1 MPYFFKTNCNLQ
13 TFTERWAAKDCV
25 EYLARRLRGG
35 RTHKWPEEFKQCC
48 AQCDYLA
55 FFHAGWSFR
64 GHYHRILSVSHRQHT
79 KKKQVGLCHFNDS
92 IAFGVLYRLCSVT
105 QQRPMWR
112 APAPPPWIRPHSDE
126 SRRGHL
132 HPLTRRGCWRGLE
145 DYFIG
150 LFLQRHDLFVRIF
163 HERGF
168 KSQENISWKK
178 KKKRKHKGTL
188 CSAAVA
194 TVEKLAVRRRCLPE
208 HMWFYHILKCTR
220 TSYLLIKI
228 PDVLQYTIILY
239 RCTQPFWRLT
249 HTHTCRRWAAN
260 TLP

>member
-1 MPYFFKTNCNLQ
+1 MWLSLLFPCGLKLQ
-13 TFTERWAAKDCV
+13 GS
-25 EYLARRLRGG
+25 LPSHSLRLTQT
-35 RTHKWPEEFKQCC
+35 TH
-48 AQCDYLA
+48 
-55 FFHAGWSFR
+55 
-64 GHYHRILSVSHRQHT
+64 

-178 KKKRKHKGTL
+178 KKKKTQRH
-188 CSAAVA
+188 AV
-194 TVEKLAVRRRCLPE
+194 
-208 HMWFYHILKCTR
+208 F
-220 TSYLLIKI
+220 
-228 PDVLQYTIILY
+228 
-239 RCTQPFWRLT
+239 
-249 HTHTCRRWAAN
+249 CRRSDGGEIGGQTTMPAR
-260 TLP
+260 THVILSHP